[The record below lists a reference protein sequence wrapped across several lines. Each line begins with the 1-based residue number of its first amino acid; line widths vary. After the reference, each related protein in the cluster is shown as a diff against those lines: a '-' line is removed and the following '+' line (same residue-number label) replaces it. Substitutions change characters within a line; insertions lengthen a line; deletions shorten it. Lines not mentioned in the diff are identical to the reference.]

1 MYIKKMSKTVI
12 HILIFIAIN
21 IFFLRC
27 TAQRPHSQYEL
38 QKLKLKEQPAQTEPI
53 IKYDLETEI
62 RIFLHEEYQPRD
74 CFGMPGRQDE
84 RRVIAELTGS
94 EKLVE
99 IIKQRYKVHKR
110 FDIYRILRS
119 LNSFGLEKTDGGY
132 KFKFV
137 DGNCCTITLY
147 EGFLYLSNNEII
159 RSEITFKEVKKV
171 PC

>member
-1 MYIKKMSKTVI
+1 MSKKVI
-12 HILIFIAIN
+12 YILLFIAIN

-27 TAQRPHSQYEL
+27 TAQRHPSQYEL
-38 QKLKLKEQPAQTEPI
+38 QKIKLKEQPAPTESI

-62 RIFLHEEYQPRD
+62 RIFLHEEYHPRD

-84 RRVIAELTGS
+84 RIVIAELTGS

-110 FDIYRILRS
+110 YDIYRILRS
-119 LNSFGLEKTDGGY
+119 LNSIGLEKANGGY

-137 DGNCCTITLY
+137 DGNCCTITSY
-147 EGFLYLSNNEII
+147 EGFLYLNNNEII
-159 RSEITFKEVKKV
+159 RSEITLKEVKEV